1 MMNKK
6 YLITGINGYIAS
18 FMTKYI
24 KTLNPNSEIYGVL
37 RKGSLLK
44 EELTDLVTDLA
55 CYDKKKYLYLDR
67 NNNELDF
74 SKFDYVIHLAT
85 NFKGDNST
93 ESIVQLLED
102 NLLSTIALYKQIE
115 KSDKQP
121 HLLVA
126 SSWSAY
132 KNYGE
137 FAPANPYSA
146 TKYFAEDS
154 SKMFNLEKL
163 TFLRISDTY
172 GLNDTRPKIHNLL
185 TRKENPIK
193 ALNSPAE
200 QKINMTHIEDVTRAF
215 LHCIE
220 NEYFD
225 VADLYYKKNEV
236 TLEELVK
243 LLKLENVTFGDK
255 EIAELPNQT
264 KAIPNFKL
272 KHNIK
277 NIYKDLKRG
286 E

>member
-1 MMNKK
+1 MMSKK
-6 YLITGINGYIAS
+6 YLITGINGYIAT
-18 FMTKYI
+18 FMAQYI
-24 KTLNPNSEIYGVL
+24 KSMNPKSEIYGLL
-37 RKGSLLK
+37 RKNSKLK
-44 EELTDLVTDLA
+44 EELSSIVSDLVY
-55 CYDKKKYLYLDR
+55 YDKEKYLYLDS
-67 NNNELDF
+67 NEKEIDF
-74 SKFDYVIHLAT
+74 SQFDYVIHLAT

-115 KSDKQP
+115 KSSNQP

-132 KNYGE
+132 KNFGE

-146 TKYFAEDS
+146 TKYYAEDS
-154 SKMFNLEKL
+154 SKMFNLDKL

-172 GLNDTRPKIHNLL
+172 GLNDTRPKLHNLL

-193 ALNSPAE
+193 NLNSPAE

-215 LHCIE
+215 LYCIE
-220 NEYFD
+220 NNYFG
-225 VADLYYKKNEV
+225 VADLYYKENEV
-236 TLEELVK
+236 TLGKLIE
-243 LLKLENVTFGDK
+243 LLKLKDVTFGDK
-255 EIAELPNQT
+255 EISELPLQT

-272 KHNIK
+272 KYNIN
-277 NIYKDLKRG
+277 NIYQDLKRG

>member
-1 MMNKK
+1 MSKK

-18 FMTKYI
+18 FMAKYI
-24 KTLNPNSEIYGVL
+24 KDLNSNSEIYGLL
-37 RKGSLLK
+37 RKGSSLR
-44 EELTDLVTDLA
+44 EELKYVVKDLVY
-55 CYDKKKYLYLDR
+55 YDKEKYLYLDS
-67 NNNELDF
+67 NDKELDF
-74 SKFDYVIHLAT
+74 SEFDYVIHLAT

-115 KSDKQP
+115 KSDNQP

-146 TKYFAEDS
+146 TKYYAEDS

-172 GLNDTRPKIHNLL
+172 GLNDTRPKLHNLL
-185 TRKENPIK
+185 TREENPIK
-193 ALNSPAE
+193 TLNSPAK

-215 LHCIE
+215 LHCID

-225 VADLYYKKNEV
+225 VADLYYKENKV
-236 TLEELVK
+236 TLEELIE
-243 LLKLENVTFGDK
+243 LLKLEDVTFGNK

-264 KAIPNFKL
+264 KSIPNFKL

-277 NIYKDLKRG
+277 DIYKDLKRG

>member
-1 MMNKK
+1 MMSKK
-6 YLITGINGYIAS
+6 YLITGVNGYIAS
-18 FMTKYI
+18 FMVKYI
-24 KTLNPNSEIYGVL
+24 KGLNPNSEIYGLV

-44 EELTDLVTDLA
+44 DELKGFVKDLVY
-55 CYDKKKYLYLDR
+55 YDKEKYLYIDS

-74 SKFDYVIHLAT
+74 SNFDYVIHLAT

-115 KSDKQP
+115 KSDNQP

-146 TKYFAEDS
+146 TKYYAEDS
-154 SKMFNLEKL
+154 SKMFNLERL

-193 ALNSPAE
+193 ALNSPAK

-215 LHCIE
+215 LYSIE

-225 VADLYYKKNEV
+225 VADLYYKENEV

-243 LLKLENVTFGDK
+243 LLKLEGVMFGDK

-277 NIYKDLKRG
+277 DIYKDLKRG

>member
-1 MMNKK
+1 MSKK

-18 FMTKYI
+18 FMAKYI
-24 KTLNPNSEIYGVL
+24 KDLNSNSEIYGLL
-37 RKGSLLK
+37 RKGSSLKDELK
-44 EELTDLVTDLA
+44 EIVRDLVY
-55 CYDKKKYLYLDR
+55 YDKEKYLYLDS
-67 NNNELDF
+67 NNKELDF
-74 SKFDYVIHLAT
+74 SEFDCVIHLAT

-115 KSDKQP
+115 KSDNQP

-146 TKYFAEDS
+146 TKYYAEDS

-172 GLNDTRPKIHNLL
+172 GLNDTRPKLHNLL
-185 TRKENPIK
+185 TREDNPIK
-193 ALNSPAE
+193 TLNSPAK

-215 LHCIE
+215 LHCID

-225 VADLYYKKNEV
+225 VADLYYKENEV
-236 TLEELVK
+236 ALEELIE
-243 LLKLENVTFGDK
+243 LLKLEDVTFGDK
-255 EIAELPNQT
+255 EITELPNQT
-264 KAIPNFKL
+264 KSIPNFKL

-277 NIYKDLKRG
+277 DIYKDLKRG

>member
-1 MMNKK
+1 MMSKK
-6 YLITGINGYIAS
+6 YLITGINGYIAT
-18 FMTKYI
+18 FMAQYI
-24 KTLNPNSEIYGVL
+24 KSVNPKSEIYGLL
-37 RKGSLLK
+37 RKNSKLK
-44 EELTDLVTDLA
+44 EELSGIVSDLA
-55 CYDKKKYLYLDR
+55 YYDNEKYLYLDS
-67 NNNELDF
+67 NGKEIDF
-74 SKFDYVIHLAT
+74 SQFDYVIHLAT

-115 KSDKQP
+115 KSSNQP

-132 KNYGE
+132 KNFGE

-146 TKYFAEDS
+146 TKYYAEDS
-154 SKMFNLEKL
+154 SKMFNLDKL

-172 GLNDTRPKIHNLL
+172 GLNDTRPKLHNLL

-193 ALNSPAE
+193 NLNSPAE

-215 LHCIE
+215 LYCIE
-220 NEYFD
+220 NNYFG
-225 VADLYYKKNEV
+225 VADLYYKENEV
-236 TLEELVK
+236 TLGKLIE
-243 LLKLENVTFGDK
+243 LLKLKDVTFGDK
-255 EIAELPNQT
+255 EISELPLQT

-272 KHNIK
+272 KYNIN
-277 NIYKDLKRG
+277 NIYQDLKRG

>member
-1 MMNKK
+1 MMSKK
-6 YLITGINGYIAS
+6 YLITGINGYIAT
-18 FMTKYI
+18 FMAQYI
-24 KTLNPNSEIYGVL
+24 KSMNPKSEIYGLL
-37 RKGSLLK
+37 RKNSKLK
-44 EELTDLVTDLA
+44 EELSSIVSDLA
-55 CYDKKKYLYLDR
+55 YYDKEKYLYLDS
-67 NNNELDF
+67 NGKEIDF
-74 SKFDYVIHLAT
+74 SQFDYVIHLAT

-115 KSDKQP
+115 KSSNQP

-132 KNYGE
+132 KNFGE

-146 TKYFAEDS
+146 TKYYAEDS
-154 SKMFNLEKL
+154 SKMFNLDKL

-172 GLNDTRPKIHNLL
+172 GLNDTRPKLHNLL

-193 ALNSPAE
+193 NLNSPAE

-215 LHCIE
+215 LYCIE
-220 NEYFD
+220 NNYFG
-225 VADLYYKKNEV
+225 VADLYYKENEV
-236 TLEELVK
+236 TLGKLIE
-243 LLKLENVTFGDK
+243 LLKLKDVTFGDK
-255 EIAELPNQT
+255 EISELPLQT

-272 KHNIK
+272 KYNIN
-277 NIYKDLKRG
+277 NIYQDLKRG

>member
-1 MMNKK
+1 MMSKK

-18 FMTKYI
+18 FMAKYI
-24 KTLNPNSEIYGVL
+24 KDLNSNSEIYGLL
-37 RKGSLLK
+37 RKGSSLR
-44 EELTDLVTDLA
+44 EELKYVVKDLVY
-55 CYDKKKYLYLDR
+55 YDKEKYLYLDS
-67 NNNELDF
+67 NDKELDF
-74 SKFDYVIHLAT
+74 SEFDYVIHLAT

-115 KSDKQP
+115 KSDNQP

-146 TKYFAEDS
+146 TKYYAEDS

-172 GLNDTRPKIHNLL
+172 GLNDTRPKLHNLL
-185 TRKENPIK
+185 TREENPIK
-193 ALNSPAE
+193 TLNSPAK

-215 LHCIE
+215 LHCID

-225 VADLYYKKNEV
+225 VADLYYKENEV
-236 TLEELVK
+236 TLEELIE
-243 LLKLENVTFGDK
+243 LLKLEDVTFGNK

-264 KAIPNFKL
+264 KSIPNFKL

-277 NIYKDLKRG
+277 DIYKDLKRG

>member
-1 MMNKK
+1 MMSKK

-18 FMTKYI
+18 FMAKYI
-24 KTLNPNSEIYGVL
+24 KDLNSNSEIYGLL
-37 RKGSLLK
+37 RKGSSLR
-44 EELTDLVTDLA
+44 EELKYVVKDLVY
-55 CYDKKKYLYLDR
+55 YDKEKYLYLDS
-67 NNNELDF
+67 NDKELDF
-74 SKFDYVIHLAT
+74 SEFDYVIHLAT

-115 KSDKQP
+115 KSDNQP

-146 TKYFAEDS
+146 TKYYAEDS

-172 GLNDTRPKIHNLL
+172 GLNDTRPKLHNLL
-185 TRKENPIK
+185 TREKNPIK
-193 ALNSPAE
+193 TLNSPAK

-215 LHCIE
+215 LHCID

-225 VADLYYKKNEV
+225 VADLYYKENEV
-236 TLEELVK
+236 TLEELIE
-243 LLKLENVTFGDK
+243 LLKLEDVTFGNK

-264 KAIPNFKL
+264 KSIPNFKL

-277 NIYKDLKRG
+277 DIYKDLKRG

>member
-1 MMNKK
+1 MMSKK
-6 YLITGINGYIAS
+6 YLITGVNGYIAS
-18 FMTKYI
+18 FMVKYI
-24 KTLNPNSEIYGVL
+24 KGLNPNSEIYGLV

-44 EELTDLVTDLA
+44 DELKGFVKDLVY
-55 CYDKKKYLYLDR
+55 YDKEKYLYIDS
-67 NNNELDF
+67 NNHELDF
-74 SKFDYVIHLAT
+74 SNFDYVIHLAT

-115 KSDKQP
+115 KSDNQP

-146 TKYFAEDS
+146 TKYYAEDS
-154 SKMFNLEKL
+154 SKMFNLERL

-193 ALNSPAE
+193 ALNSPAK

-215 LHCIE
+215 LYSIE

-225 VADLYYKKNEV
+225 VADLYYKENEV

-243 LLKLENVTFGDK
+243 LLKLEGVMFGDK

-277 NIYKDLKRG
+277 DIYKDLKRG

>member
-1 MMNKK
+1 MSKK
-6 YLITGINGYIAS
+6 YLITGINGYIAT
-18 FMTKYI
+18 FMAQYI
-24 KTLNPNSEIYGVL
+24 KSVNSKSEIYGLL
-37 RKGSLLK
+37 RKNSKLK
-44 EELTDLVTDLA
+44 EELSGIVSDLA
-55 CYDKKKYLYLDR
+55 YYDKEKYLYLDS
-67 NNNELDF
+67 NGKEIDF
-74 SKFDYVIHLAT
+74 SQFDYVIHLAT

-115 KSDKQP
+115 KSSNQP

-132 KNYGE
+132 KNFGE

-146 TKYFAEDS
+146 TKYYAEDS
-154 SKMFNLEKL
+154 SKMFNLDKL

-172 GLNDTRPKIHNLL
+172 GLNDTRPKLHNLL

-193 ALNSPAE
+193 NLNSPAE

-215 LHCIE
+215 LYCIE
-220 NEYFD
+220 NNYFG
-225 VADLYYKKNEV
+225 VADLYYKENEV
-236 TLEELVK
+236 TLGKLIE
-243 LLKLENVTFGDK
+243 LLKLKDVTFGDK
-255 EIAELPNQT
+255 EISELPLQT

-272 KHNIK
+272 KYNIN
-277 NIYKDLKRG
+277 NIYQDLKRG